1 MKVWISDSSSEV
13 VTCLSL
19 NCCDDGEME
28 IVCLEGEL
36 PDGLT
41 VQDLT
46 SLGIVT
52 YETGLRGRPVPKVC
66 PIEPSENLEYVRA
79 LIEAMPPGYFISKVE
94 SAKIDELRK
103 EKAEKFQAELEK
115 LQTDDTSDK

>member
-1 MKVWISDSSSEV
+1 LKVWISDSTSEI
-13 VTCLSL
+13 VTCLGLHSAES
-19 NCCDDGEME
+19 GQME

-52 YETGLRGRPVPKVC
+52 YETGNRGRPIPKVC

-79 LIEAMPPGYFISKVE
+79 LIEAMPPGYFVSKVE

-103 EKAEKFQAELEK
+103 EKAEKFQAEIEK
-115 LQTDDTSDK
+115 FQTEEG

>member
-1 MKVWISDSSSEV
+1 LKVWISDSTSEI
-13 VTCLSL
+13 VTCLGLHSAES
-19 NCCDDGEME
+19 GQME
-28 IVCLEGEL
+28 IVCWEGGL

-52 YETGLRGRPVPKVC
+52 YETGNRGRPIPKVC

-79 LIEAMPPGYFISKVE
+79 LIEAMPPGYFVSKVE

-103 EKAEKFQAELEK
+103 EKAEKFQAEIEK
-115 LQTDDTSDK
+115 FQTEEG